1 MLTQAV
7 RGWRRRGPKTRADTT
22 RRAVAHFHWLESA
35 ELVGSMAARGERR
48 PRAHNMLE
56 VLLRERGDCFD
67 SPDGSDEDDENAAA
81 FLLAASQHLSQ
92 SAPHL
97 LVVFDMDHTMVG
109 DLVSLSD
116 RDNVETNMPWSW

>member
-1 MLTQAV
+1 MRQKWAQLRNVHQ
-7 RGWRRRGPKTRADTT
+7 
-22 RRAVAHFHWLESA
+22 HY
-35 ELVGSMAARGERR
+35 SMAARGERR

-67 SPDGSDEDDENAAA
+67 SDDGSDEYDENAAA

-92 SAPHL
+92 CAPHL

>member
-1 MLTQAV
+1 
-7 RGWRRRGPKTRADTT
+7 
-22 RRAVAHFHWLESA
+22 
-35 ELVGSMAARGERR
+35 MAAQGGRR

-56 VLLRERGDCFD
+56 KLLRERGDSFD
-67 SPDGSDEDDENAAA
+67 SDDGSDEDDENAAA
-81 FLLAASQHLSQ
+81 FLLAASHRMSQ
-92 SAPHL
+92 CAPHL